1 MTTRGTTTETPPGST
16 TDPAAA
22 QRTPLHDAH
31 VALGAT
37 LTDFAGWSMP
47 LRYTSDLAEHHAVR
61 TTAGLFDLS
70 HMGEIGLTG
79 PQAGDALNHALVGDL
94 AALAIG
100 RAKYSLICA
109 PDGGILD
116 DLVVY
121 RTGFQEFLVV
131 ANAANAKL
139 VDGELLTR
147 AADFDAVVTDR
158 STQFA
163 LLALQGPVATEVLGP
178 LTEVDL
184 GAVKYYAGYPGTVAG
199 VPVLLART
207 GYTGEDGYEL
217 FCDPRDAPRL
227 WTALLEAGA
236 SAGVQSC
243 GLACRDSLRLEAGM
257 PLYGNELDTTTTPYA
272 AGLGRSVALDKA
284 EFIGRD
290 ALQAASQEPPRRVRV
305 GLVARGRRAPRH
317 GYPVI
322 DPSTGEQVGA
332 VTSGAPS
339 PTLGRP
345 IAMAYVDTRCAETGT
360 ELQVQIRGAL
370 EAVEVV
376 SLPFYRRAK

>member
-1 MTTRGTTTETPPGST
+1 MTTSGTTTETPPGST

-22 QRTPLHDAH
+22 RRTPLHDAH

-345 IAMAYVDTRCAETGT
+345 IAMAYVDTRCAEPGT